1 MKLLVIDDNKDLT
14 EAIYDSLDSPEIEC
28 TTINDSKAGLDEILK
43 ERGKYNLILLDIAM
57 PDFSGMD
64 ILQTLKKDDLL
75 KSENIIIFTASSIT
89 DRDIDDFVASGAK
102 GVLKKPV
109 SLDELTELV
118 AKYNHDTIIGN

>member
-14 EAIYDSLDSPEIEC
+14 EAIYDSLDSPDIEC
-28 TTINDSKAGLDEILK
+28 TMINDGKAGLDEILK

-57 PDFSGMD
+57 PNFSGMD
-64 ILQTLKKDDLL
+64 ILQVLKKDDLL

-118 AKYNHDTIIGN
+118 EKYNRDN

>member
-14 EAIYDSLDSPEIEC
+14 EAIFDSLDSPDIDC
-28 TTINDSKAGLDEILK
+28 TMINDGKAGLDEILK

-57 PDFSGMD
+57 PNFSGMD
-64 ILQTLKKDDLL
+64 VLKTLKKEDLL

-89 DRDIDDFVASGAK
+89 DRDIDDFVDAGAK

-118 AKYNHDTIIGN
+118 EKYHHDN

>member
-14 EAIYDSLDSPEIEC
+14 EAIYDSLDSPDIEC
-28 TTINDSKAGLDEILK
+28 KMINDGQMGLDEILK

-57 PDFSGMD
+57 PNFSGMD
-64 ILQTLKKDDLL
+64 ILQKLKKENIL

-109 SLDELTELV
+109 SLDDLIELV
-118 AKYNHDTIIGN
+118 EKYHAND

>member
-14 EAIYDSLDSPEIEC
+14 EAIYDSLDSPDIEC
-28 TTINDSKAGLDEILK
+28 TIINEGKAGLDEILK

-57 PDFSGMD
+57 PNFSGMD
-64 ILQTLKKDDLL
+64 VLKTLKKEDLL

-89 DRDIDDFVASGAK
+89 DRDIDDFVDAGAK

-109 SLDELTELV
+109 SLDELTALV
-118 AKYNHDTIIGN
+118 EKYNHDN

>member
-1 MKLLVIDDNKDLT
+1 MKLLVVDDNKDLT
-14 EAIYDSLDSPEIEC
+14 DAVYDSLDSPDIEC
-28 TTINDSKAGLDEILK
+28 TMINDGKAGLDEILK

-57 PDFSGMD
+57 PNFSGMD
-64 ILQTLKKDDLL
+64 ILRTLKKDDLL

-118 AKYNHDTIIGN
+118 EKYNRDN

>member
-14 EAIYDSLDSPEIEC
+14 EAIFDSLDSPDIEC
-28 TTINDSKAGLDEILK
+28 TMINDGKAGLDEILK

-57 PDFSGMD
+57 PNFSGMD
-64 ILQTLKKDDLL
+64 VLKTLKKEDLL

-89 DRDIDDFVASGAK
+89 DRDIDDLVDAGAK

-118 AKYNHDTIIGN
+118 EKYHHDI

>member
-14 EAIYDSLDSPEIEC
+14 EAIYDSLDSPDIEC
-28 TTINDSKAGLDEILK
+28 TMINDGKAGLDEILK

-57 PDFSGMD
+57 PNFSGMD
-64 ILQTLKKDDLL
+64 VLRTLKKEDLL

-89 DRDIDDFVASGAK
+89 DRDIDDFVAAGAK

-109 SLDELTELV
+109 SLDDLTELIE
-118 AKYNHDTIIGN
+118 KYRNE

>member
-28 TTINDSKAGLDEILK
+28 TMINDGKAGLDEILK

-57 PDFSGMD
+57 PDFSGID
-64 ILQTLKKDDLL
+64 ILRTLKKDDLL

-118 AKYNHDTIIGN
+118 EKYNTINHN

>member
-14 EAIYDSLDSPEIEC
+14 EAIFDSLDSPDIEC
-28 TTINDSKAGLDEILK
+28 TMINDGKAGLDEILK

-57 PDFSGMD
+57 PNFSGMD
-64 ILQTLKKDDLL
+64 VLKTLKKEDLL

-89 DRDIDDFVASGAK
+89 DRDIDDFVDAGAK

-118 AKYNHDTIIGN
+118 EKYHHDN

>member
-28 TTINDSKAGLDEILK
+28 TMINDGKAGLDEILK

-57 PDFSGMD
+57 PDFSGID
-64 ILQTLKKDDLL
+64 ILRTLKKDDLL
-75 KSENIIIFTASSIT
+75 KSENVIIFTASSIT

-118 AKYNHDTIIGN
+118 EKYNTIIDN

>member
-1 MKLLVIDDNKDLT
+1 
-14 EAIYDSLDSPEIEC
+14 
-28 TTINDSKAGLDEILK
+28 
-43 ERGKYNLILLDIAM
+43 M
-57 PDFSGMD
+57 PNFSGID
-64 ILQTLKKDDLL
+64 ILRTLKKDDLL

-118 AKYNHDTIIGN
+118 EKYNTIIDN

>member
-14 EAIYDSLDSPEIEC
+14 EAIFDSLDSPDIEC
-28 TTINDSKAGLDEILK
+28 TMINDGKAGLDEILK

-57 PDFSGMD
+57 PNFSGKD
-64 ILQTLKKDDLL
+64 VLKTLKKEDLL

-89 DRDIDDFVASGAK
+89 DRDIDDFVDAGAK

-118 AKYNHDTIIGN
+118 EKYHHDN

>member
-28 TTINDSKAGLDEILK
+28 TMINDGKAGLDEILK

-57 PDFSGMD
+57 PDFSGID
-64 ILQTLKKDDLL
+64 ILRTLKKDDLL

-118 AKYNHDTIIGN
+118 EKYNTIIDN

>member
-14 EAIYDSLDSPEIEC
+14 EAIYDSLDSPDIEC
-28 TTINDSKAGLDEILK
+28 TIINEGKAGLDEILK

-57 PDFSGMD
+57 PNFSGMD
-64 ILQTLKKDDLL
+64 VLKTLKKEDLL

-89 DRDIDDFVASGAK
+89 DRDIDGFVDAGAK

-118 AKYNHDTIIGN
+118 EKYHHDN

>member
-14 EAIYDSLDSPEIEC
+14 EAIYETLDSPEIEC
-28 TTINDSKAGLDEILK
+28 KIINDGKTGLDEILN

-64 ILQTLKKDDLL
+64 ILLKL
-75 KSENIIIFTASSIT
+75 KNEDMLRSENIIIFTASSIT
-89 DRDIDDFVASGAK
+89 DIDIDDFLTSGAK

-109 SLDELTELV
+109 SLDDLTALIE
-118 AKYNHDTIIGN
+118 KYRNE